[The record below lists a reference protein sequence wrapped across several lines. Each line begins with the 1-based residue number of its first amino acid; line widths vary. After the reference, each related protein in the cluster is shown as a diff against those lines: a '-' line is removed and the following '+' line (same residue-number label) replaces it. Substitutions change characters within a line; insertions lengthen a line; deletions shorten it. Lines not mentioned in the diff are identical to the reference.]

1 MEKTKVT
8 LATWGG
14 RSQFR
19 YEGSVA
25 EGTLIYGKG
34 SPSPYCVSAKE
45 YAAMLFKFSG
55 QEVSI
60 GTSYTDPPDGS
71 LGKWLTDEY
80 RQYGMTSYV
89 GPILLKEQYAE
100 RGSRSDRI
108 RFKFRPAGETAIASP
123 RTLVS

>member
-1 MEKTKVT
+1 MP
-8 LATWGG
+8 WGG
-14 RSQFR
+14 GIGAVDGGIPVGVKAPGRD
-19 YEGSVA
+19 A
-25 EGTLIYGKG
+25 EH
-34 SPSPYCVSAKE
+34 
-45 YAAMLFKFSG
+45 YAAMLARFSS

-60 GTSYTDPPDGS
+60 GTSRTNPPKGS
-71 LGKWLTDEY
+71 LGEWLKNTYKHDAV
-80 RQYGMTSYV
+80 TSYV